1 MPWELRT
8 TRESWGTSALNA
20 IYVPLRPR
28 EKPFVSTGLSEAL
41 PCPLLA
47 AWARGRRPYLQLL
60 ALVVELLPVVLQLA
74 DLAVELGDHGVSLLL
89 QLAVPGLLLLHANL
103 PDLDVL
109 LL

>member
-1 MPWELRT
+1 MGATYNPRELGDLCPKRHLCAAVSE
-8 TRESWGTSALNA
+8 RKALRVRRAERGTST
-20 IYVPLRPR
+20 PSP
-28 EKPFVSTGLSEAL
+28 
-41 PCPLLA
+41 A
-47 AWARGRRPYLQLL
+47 AWAQGRRLYLQLL

-74 DLAVELGDHGVSLLL
+74 DLAVELGHHRVSLLL